1 MEGTVAFLLV
11 IDVVALVLAAIGP
24 LEHAWALHFVV
35 PPHSFVLST
44 VGPVVDTYSFENQ
57 LSAAIFNTNKNAVS
71 Q

>member
-1 MEGTVAFLLV
+1 MAFFFV
-11 IDVVALVLAAIGP
+11 MDIVALVLAAIGP

-44 VGPVVDTYSFENQ
+44 VGPVVDTYSFGNQ

>member
-1 MEGTVAFLLV
+1 MAFLFV
-11 IDVVALVLAAIGP
+11 VDVVALVLAAIRP

-44 VGPVVDTYSFENQ
+44 VRPVVNTYMFKYQ

>member
-44 VGPVVDTYSFENQ
+44 VGPVVDT
-57 LSAAIFNTNKNAVS
+57 
-71 Q
+71 